1 MKTAREF
8 AEYFASMPPTEE
20 VALPIWW
27 EKPTAVM
34 LWNGEVGRNHDREI
48 TDLTDEQWSNVI
60 DRYFDSE
67 VYDHQAM
74 YRAIADELGIDGV
87 DDVIASM

>member
-8 AEYFASMPPTEE
+8 AEYFASMPPTDL
-20 VALPIWW
+20 VAVPTWW

-34 LWNGEVGRNHDREI
+34 LWNGEVGIPNGVAI
-48 TDLTDEQWSNVI
+48 ADLTDEQWSNVI
-60 DRYFDSE
+60 DRYFDQE

-74 YRAIADELGIDGV
+74 YRAIATELEIEGV
-87 DDVIASM
+87 DDVIDAM

>member
-8 AEYFASMPPTEE
+8 AEYFASMPPTDL
-20 VALPIWW
+20 VALPTWW

-34 LWNGEVGRNHDREI
+34 LWNGEIGIPNGCAIV
-48 TDLTDEQWSNVI
+48 DLTDNQWSNVI
-60 DRYFDSE
+60 DRYFDSN

-74 YRAIADELGIDGV
+74 YQAIADELGIDGV

>member
-8 AEYFASMPPTEE
+8 AEYFASMPPTEL
-20 VALPIWW
+20 VAVPTWW

-34 LWNGEVGRNHDREI
+34 LFNGEVGIPNGVAI
-48 TDLTDEQWSNVI
+48 PDLTDDQWSNVI
-60 DRYFDSE
+60 DRYLDAE

-74 YRAIADELGIDGV
+74 YRSIATELEIKGV
-87 DDVIASM
+87 DDVIDAM